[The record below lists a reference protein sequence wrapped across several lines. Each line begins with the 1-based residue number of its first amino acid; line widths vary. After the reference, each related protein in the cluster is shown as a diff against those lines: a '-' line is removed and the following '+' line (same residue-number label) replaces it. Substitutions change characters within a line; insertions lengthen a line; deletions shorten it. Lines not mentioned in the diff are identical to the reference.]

1 MRFEVRHKA
10 SSALAFAG
18 SAGPF
23 NKVSLP
29 SAGVLF
35 VGETFV
41 LQALSSTLLKGAA
54 CEFVARSVAQEPGIR
69 VRAREPRGHRLPY
82 PRSFGQLPHPR

>member
-1 MRFEVRHKA
+1 MRHKA

-18 SAGPF
+18 GAGPG

-54 CEFVARSVAQEPGIR
+54 CEFVARSVAQVAPN
-69 VRAREPRGHRLPY
+69 PY
-82 PRSFGQLPHPR
+82 PLPPNRDPSPNP

>member
-54 CEFVARSVAQEPGIR
+54 CEFVARSVAQEIAVR
-69 VRAREPRGHRLPY
+69 VRARARARARVRVRVSAP
-82 PRSFGQLPHPR
+82 

>member
-10 SSALAFAG
+10 SSALAYAG

-54 CEFVARSVAQEPGIR
+54 CEFVARSVAQEIAVR
-69 VRAREPRGHRLPY
+69 VRARVRARA
-82 PRSFGQLPHPR
+82 RVRVRVRVS